1 VGRIGGIG
9 LGFVDHA
16 RDAFH
21 VDGDVD
27 AHGGASVGTGG
38 SLVTLQYKVLDKSP
52 GSRYPEP
59 MASPRPLHDRA
70 LDNLRYI
77 RQTMERAGSFTAVP
91 GWGQIAVGTTALA
104 AALVAARQRSPELW
118 LATWLGAA
126 IVALAIGG
134 WTMVR
139 KAYAVDDPILSGPG
153 RRFWLSFLTPMAVGG
168 LLTVVL
174 YRASVWHAL
183 PGTWL
188 LLYGTGFVTGG
199 AFSVRVVP
207 VMGLCFMI
215 VGAAAL
221 LGPPAWGNWCLAA
234 GFGGLH
240 IVFGG
245 IIARRYGG

>member
-1 VGRIGGIG
+1 M
-9 LGFVDHA
+9 
-16 RDAFH
+16 
-21 VDGDVD
+21 
-27 AHGGASVGTGG
+27 SVM
-38 SLVTLQYKVLDKSP
+38 V
-52 GSRYPEP
+52 
-59 MASPRPLHDRA
+59 APRPLHDRA
-70 LDNLRYI
+70 LHRLTDVAQI
-77 RQTMERAGSFTAVP
+77 VERAGSFTAVP

-104 AALVAARQRSPELW
+104 AALVAARQRTPELW
-118 LATWLGAA
+118 LATWLSAA

-174 YRASVWHAL
+174 YRAGLWHAL

-215 VGAAAL
+215 LGAVAL
-221 LGPPAWGNWCLAA
+221 LGPPAWGSWCLAA

-240 IVFGG
+240 VAFGG